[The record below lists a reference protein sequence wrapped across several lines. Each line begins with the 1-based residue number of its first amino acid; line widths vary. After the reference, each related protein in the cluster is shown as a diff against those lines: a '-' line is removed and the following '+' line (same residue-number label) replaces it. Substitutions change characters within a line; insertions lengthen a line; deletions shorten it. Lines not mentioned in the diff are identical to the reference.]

1 MFAIS
6 NLRNNKCNLRVE
18 NSTLYINDDAV
29 KDKNIWVLPCS
40 LSSEFVSVIVQ
51 LEEKYL
57 KKTTLFLEHS
67 WLKNYK
73 KIKEDEDKV
82 DSANKFVNTLFENK
96 EISMIDDENEIE
108 GRFDSV
114 FDMSSVYKCGTWLIS
129 PSVRILVDLSNLELV
144 VFERMASYQ
153 KNFDI
158 TFCFSDN
165 TTQQLLTVERKTY
178 YNVCKTIFTDVLEGG
193 PDPLNWQI
201 ILREKKRQK
210 ISWKETMKMF
220 LQTDESD
227 LDDVGSEWDGEESS
241 EEDDDE
247 EFDNLIDEDDVSS
260 YGETESDEEHD
271 DEDEDDDDEDDEEE
285 YGRKRSLSETSE
297 TSTTETKRQKV
308 HDN

>member
-1 MFAIS
+1 MFSIS
-6 NLRNNKCNLRVE
+6 NLRNKKCTLRVE

-29 KDKNIWVLPCS
+29 KDKNIWILPCS

-129 PSVRILVDLSNLELV
+129 PSVRILVDLSNLENV

-178 YNVCKTIFTDVLEGG
+178 YNVCKTIFTDIMEGG
-193 PDPLNWQI
+193 PDPLNWPI

-210 ISWKETMKMF
+210 LSWKETLKMF

-227 LDDVGSEWDGEESS
+227 LDDVGSEWDGNSES

-247 EFDNLIDEDDVSS
+247 EELDNLVDEDDVSS
-260 YGETESDEEHD
+260 FAETESDEE
-271 DEDEDDDDEDDEEE
+271 EESEEEESDEEDVFE
-285 YGRKRSLSETSE
+285 RKRSISE
-297 TSTTETKRQKV
+297 TSTTNTKRQKV
-308 HDN
+308 HDD

>member
-1 MFAIS
+1 MFSIS
-6 NLRNNKCNLRVE
+6 NLRNKKCTLRVE

-29 KDKNIWVLPCS
+29 KDKNIWILPCS

-82 DSANKFVNTLFENK
+82 DSANKFVNTLLENK
-96 EISMIDDENEIE
+96 ETSMIDDENEIE

-129 PSVRILVDLSNLELV
+129 PSVRILVDLSNLENV

-158 TFCFSDN
+158 TFCFRDN

-178 YNVCKTIFTDVLEGG
+178 YNVCKTIFTDIMEGG
-193 PDPLNWQI
+193 PDPLNWPI

-210 ISWKETMKMF
+210 LSWKETLKMF

-227 LDDVGSEWDGEESS
+227 LDDVGSEWEGNSES
-241 EEDDDE
+241 EEDDDDE
-247 EFDNLIDEDDVSS
+247 ELDNLVDEDDVSS
-260 YGETESDEEHD
+260 FAETESDEDEES
-271 DEDEDDDDEDDEEE
+271 EDEESDEEE
-285 YGRKRSLSETSE
+285 EFERKRSISE
-297 TSTTETKRQKV
+297 TSTTNTKRQKV
-308 HDN
+308 HDD

>member
-1 MFAIS
+1 MFSIS
-6 NLRNNKCNLRVE
+6 NLRNKKCTLRVE

-29 KDKNIWVLPCS
+29 KDKNIWILPCS

-82 DSANKFVNTLFENK
+82 DSANLFVKTLLENK
-96 EISMIDDENEIE
+96 ETTTIEDENEIE

-114 FDMSSVYKCGTWLIS
+114 FDMSYIYKCGTWLIS
-129 PSVRILVDLSNLELV
+129 PTVRMLVDLSKLETV

-158 TFCFSDN
+158 TLCFSDN
-165 TTQQLLTVERKTY
+165 STQQILTVERKTY
-178 YNVCKTIFTDVLEGG
+178 YKICKEIFTGALEGG
-193 PDPLNWQI
+193 PDPLNWQV
-201 ILREKKRQK
+201 ILREKKRQN
-210 ISWKETMKMF
+210 ISWKETLKMF
-220 LQTDESD
+220 LQTDETD
-227 LDDVGSEWDGEESS
+227 VDDGGSEWEGNSES

-247 EFDNLIDEDDVSS
+247 DLEDLVDEDDVSS
-260 YGETESDEEHD
+260 FAETESDEE
-271 DEDEDDDDEDDEEE
+271 EEDDDDEESDDEEE
-285 YGRKRSLSETSE
+285 YGRKRSISD
-297 TSTTETKRQKV
+297 TSTTDTKRQKI
-308 HDN
+308 HD